1 MLGFN
6 PASFIIVFVLFSN
19 LLHVQAAVNSQWV
32 QRLNQ
37 FQQKYNNS
45 RSDIIFMLDLSGSVS
60 NYGFYTEKK
69 FVNSLLSE
77 ISVQPIASRV
87 GVITFEQSAAK
98 RIDYIDYNGLDKNK
112 CTFSKEFRGIKHA
125 YGPATNMA
133 AAFQR
138 AKDLL
143 TSARS
148 NGNLRQNVNT
158 VIVLLTDGWWNLG
171 GSPKNIADSLRSSN
185 SFFAEVISVGVG
197 YASRWQLKE
206 IAGTDSNV
214 IMARSF
220 TQFEELA
227 TKIRGGKVF
236 LLYALVV
243 HFSLMFECET
253 IGVHK
258 RLQRCLVQ

>member
-1 MLGFN
+1 MAGYTQVAILV
-6 PASFIIVFVLFSN
+6 ACVLFSN
-19 LLHVQAAVNSQWV
+19 LFYVQAAVSSQWV

-60 NYGFYTEKK
+60 YYGFQTEKK
-69 FVNSLLSE
+69 FVNSLLSK
-77 ISVQPIASRV
+77 ISVQPIATRV
-87 GVITFEQSAAK
+87 SVITFEQSAAK
-98 RIDYIDYNGLDKNK
+98 RIDYIDYSGLEKNK
-112 CTFSKEFRGIKHA
+112 CTFSKEFKRIKHS

-133 AAFQR
+133 AAFNR

-143 TSARS
+143 TSAKN

-171 GSPKNIADSLRSSN
+171 GSPRAIAESLRKPST
-185 SFFAEVISVGVG
+185 FFAEVISVGVG
-197 YASRWQLKE
+197 YASQWQLKE
-206 IAGTDSNV
+206 ISGIDSNV

-227 TKIRGGKVF
+227 TKIRGGN
-236 LLYALVV
+236 YQ
-243 HFSLMFECET
+243 
-253 IGVHK
+253 II
-258 RLQRCLVQ
+258 